1 MGRGPR
7 GLRVRPTTSRVTIA
21 PLPSSSS
28 SRSRNSHRRSCASS
42 TNIRSRFCR
51 PGREMMQLVDFWRSR
66 HRALRRLKKPYTRRT
81 SGPTTAAIRCG
92 WVRLPMSPTHNS
104 LRPRKLSSAKRHK
117 HAFCDRIYCRL
128 DIPPDEDG
136 DMIFGKFVTVIK
148 AFFNSI
154 ANALWERDPIAIMRL
169 EYDRSVE
176 QLQEGRKGLEL
187 YRGLVERVVR
197 QTTMGKS
204 QVEKM
209 KAEVKA
215 YLKAGDR
222 ETAGKFALQLQKAE
236 ADLAQNQEQ
245 LKMHEEAYEN
255 NLKKIQYANKQ
266 LAEVREKIER
276 YNADL
281 KMTAAEAEIARI
293 AGDLNFDVTTDFG
306 QIEQIIHTNR
316 GKVRVAADLS
326 SRGVADI
333 KARERVESQLA
344 EDVLQ
349 QYEVELGL
357 KSPETTP
364 VVEGNKNLGPATDKN
379 S

>member
-1 MGRGPR
+1 
-7 GLRVRPTTSRVTIA
+7 
-21 PLPSSSS
+21 
-28 SRSRNSHRRSCASS
+28 
-42 TNIRSRFCR
+42 
-51 PGREMMQLVDFWRSR
+51 
-66 HRALRRLKKPYTRRT
+66 
-81 SGPTTAAIRCG
+81 
-92 WVRLPMSPTHNS
+92 
-104 LRPRKLSSAKRHK
+104 
-117 HAFCDRIYCRL
+117 
-128 DIPPDEDG
+128 
-136 DMIFGKFVTVIK
+136 MIFHKFVTVIR

-176 QLQEGRKGLEL
+176 QLQDGPRLEVGLHV
-187 YRGLVERVVR
+187 GLQRVVR

-204 QVEKM
+204 QVDKL
-209 KAEVKA
+209 KADVKA
-215 YLKAGDR
+215 YLKTGDR
-222 ETAGKFALQLQKAE
+222 DTAGKFALQLQKAE
-236 ADLAQNQEQ
+236 ADLVQNQEQ

-306 QIEQIIHTNR
+306 QIEQIIQQKIDTNR

-333 KARERVESQLA
+333 KAKERMESQLA

-364 VVEGNKNLGPATDKN
+364 VVDSNKNLGPATEKN
-379 S
+379 T

>member
-1 MGRGPR
+1 
-7 GLRVRPTTSRVTIA
+7 
-21 PLPSSSS
+21 
-28 SRSRNSHRRSCASS
+28 
-42 TNIRSRFCR
+42 
-51 PGREMMQLVDFWRSR
+51 
-66 HRALRRLKKPYTRRT
+66 
-81 SGPTTAAIRCG
+81 
-92 WVRLPMSPTHNS
+92 
-104 LRPRKLSSAKRHK
+104 
-117 HAFCDRIYCRL
+117 
-128 DIPPDEDG
+128 
-136 DMIFGKFVTVIK
+136 MIFGKFVTVIK

-176 QLQEGRKGLEL
+176 QLKEGRKGLEL

-197 QTTMGKS
+197 QVSMGRS
-204 QVEKM
+204 QVDKL

-236 ADLAQNQEQ
+236 ADLVQNQEQ
-245 LKMHEEAYEN
+245 LKMHEDAYEN

-306 QIEQIIHTNR
+306 QIEQIIQQKIDVNR

-333 KARERVESQLA
+333 KAKARMESQLA

-364 VVEGNKNLGPATDKN
+364 VVEGNKNLGPETRN
-379 S
+379 G

>member
-1 MGRGPR
+1 
-7 GLRVRPTTSRVTIA
+7 
-21 PLPSSSS
+21 
-28 SRSRNSHRRSCASS
+28 
-42 TNIRSRFCR
+42 
-51 PGREMMQLVDFWRSR
+51 
-66 HRALRRLKKPYTRRT
+66 
-81 SGPTTAAIRCG
+81 
-92 WVRLPMSPTHNS
+92 
-104 LRPRKLSSAKRHK
+104 
-117 HAFCDRIYCRL
+117 
-128 DIPPDEDG
+128 
-136 DMIFGKFVTVIK
+136 MIFGKFVTVIK

-176 QLQEGRKGLEL
+176 QLKEGRKGLEL

-197 QTTMGKS
+197 QVSMGKS
-204 QVEKM
+204 QVEKL

-236 ADLAQNQEQ
+236 GDLVQNQEQ

-255 NLKKIQYANKQ
+255 NLKKIQHANKQ
-266 LAEVREKIER
+266 LADVREKIER

-306 QIEQIIHTNR
+306 QIEQIIQQKIDTNR

-333 KARERVESQLA
+333 KAKERIESQLA

>member
-1 MGRGPR
+1 
-7 GLRVRPTTSRVTIA
+7 
-21 PLPSSSS
+21 
-28 SRSRNSHRRSCASS
+28 
-42 TNIRSRFCR
+42 
-51 PGREMMQLVDFWRSR
+51 
-66 HRALRRLKKPYTRRT
+66 
-81 SGPTTAAIRCG
+81 
-92 WVRLPMSPTHNS
+92 
-104 LRPRKLSSAKRHK
+104 
-117 HAFCDRIYCRL
+117 
-128 DIPPDEDG
+128 
-136 DMIFGKFVTVIK
+136 MIFQKFVTVIR

-204 QVEKM
+204 QVDKL

-236 ADLAQNQEQ
+236 GDLAQNQEQ
-245 LKMHEEAYEN
+245 LKLHEEAYEN

-306 QIEQIIHTNR
+306 QIEQIIQQKIDTNR

>member
-1 MGRGPR
+1 
-7 GLRVRPTTSRVTIA
+7 
-21 PLPSSSS
+21 
-28 SRSRNSHRRSCASS
+28 
-42 TNIRSRFCR
+42 
-51 PGREMMQLVDFWRSR
+51 
-66 HRALRRLKKPYTRRT
+66 
-81 SGPTTAAIRCG
+81 
-92 WVRLPMSPTHNS
+92 
-104 LRPRKLSSAKRHK
+104 
-117 HAFCDRIYCRL
+117 
-128 DIPPDEDG
+128 
-136 DMIFGKFVTVIK
+136 MIFGKFVTVIK

-204 QVEKM
+204 QVDKL

-236 ADLAQNQEQ
+236 ADLTQNQEQ
-245 LKMHEEAYEN
+245 LKLHEEAYEN

-306 QIEQIIHTNR
+306 QIEQIIQQKIDTNR

-349 QYEVELGL
+349 
-357 KSPETTP
+357 
-364 VVEGNKNLGPATDKN
+364 
-379 S
+379 

>member
-1 MGRGPR
+1 
-7 GLRVRPTTSRVTIA
+7 
-21 PLPSSSS
+21 
-28 SRSRNSHRRSCASS
+28 
-42 TNIRSRFCR
+42 
-51 PGREMMQLVDFWRSR
+51 
-66 HRALRRLKKPYTRRT
+66 
-81 SGPTTAAIRCG
+81 
-92 WVRLPMSPTHNS
+92 
-104 LRPRKLSSAKRHK
+104 
-117 HAFCDRIYCRL
+117 
-128 DIPPDEDG
+128 
-136 DMIFGKFVTVIK
+136 MIFRKFFTVIQ
-148 AFFNSI
+148 AFFNRI
-154 ANALWERDPIAIMRL
+154 ANAMWERDPIAIMQL

-187 YRGLVERVVR
+187 YRGLVERVAR
-197 QTTMGKS
+197 QVTMGKT
-204 QVEKM
+204 QVDRL

-222 ETAGKFALQLQKAE
+222 TTAAKFAVQLKKTE
-236 ADLAQNQEQ
+236 TDLVTNQEQ

-266 LAEVREKIER
+266 LADVRDKIQR

-306 QIEQIIHTNR
+306 QIEQIIQQKIDTNR

-326 SRGVADI
+326 SRGVAEI
-333 KARERVESQLA
+333 KAQERMEDQLA
-344 EDVLQ
+344 EDTLQ

-364 VVEGNKNLGPATDKN
+364 VVETDKNLGPATDKN
-379 S
+379 RA

>member
-1 MGRGPR
+1 
-7 GLRVRPTTSRVTIA
+7 
-21 PLPSSSS
+21 
-28 SRSRNSHRRSCASS
+28 
-42 TNIRSRFCR
+42 
-51 PGREMMQLVDFWRSR
+51 
-66 HRALRRLKKPYTRRT
+66 
-81 SGPTTAAIRCG
+81 
-92 WVRLPMSPTHNS
+92 
-104 LRPRKLSSAKRHK
+104 
-117 HAFCDRIYCRL
+117 
-128 DIPPDEDG
+128 
-136 DMIFGKFVTVIK
+136 MIFGKFVTVIK

-176 QLQEGRKGLEL
+176 QLKEGRKGLEL

-197 QTTMGKS
+197 QVSMGKS
-204 QVEKM
+204 QVEKL

-236 ADLAQNQEQ
+236 ADLVQNQEQ

-255 NLKKIQYANKQ
+255 NLKKIQHANKQ
-266 LAEVREKIER
+266 LADVREKIER

-306 QIEQIIHTNR
+306 QIEQIIQQKIDTNR

-333 KARERVESQLA
+333 KAKERIESQLA

>member
-1 MGRGPR
+1 
-7 GLRVRPTTSRVTIA
+7 
-21 PLPSSSS
+21 
-28 SRSRNSHRRSCASS
+28 
-42 TNIRSRFCR
+42 
-51 PGREMMQLVDFWRSR
+51 
-66 HRALRRLKKPYTRRT
+66 
-81 SGPTTAAIRCG
+81 
-92 WVRLPMSPTHNS
+92 
-104 LRPRKLSSAKRHK
+104 
-117 HAFCDRIYCRL
+117 
-128 DIPPDEDG
+128 
-136 DMIFGKFVTVIK
+136 MIFGKFVTVIK

-204 QVEKM
+204 QVDKL

-236 ADLAQNQEQ
+236 ADLTQNQEQ
-245 LKMHEEAYEN
+245 LKLHEEAYEN

-306 QIEQIIHTNR
+306 QIEQIIQQKIDTNR

-326 SRGVADI
+326 SHGVADI

-364 VVEGNKNLGPATDKN
+364 VIEGNKNLGPATDKN

>member
-1 MGRGPR
+1 
-7 GLRVRPTTSRVTIA
+7 
-21 PLPSSSS
+21 
-28 SRSRNSHRRSCASS
+28 
-42 TNIRSRFCR
+42 
-51 PGREMMQLVDFWRSR
+51 
-66 HRALRRLKKPYTRRT
+66 
-81 SGPTTAAIRCG
+81 
-92 WVRLPMSPTHNS
+92 
-104 LRPRKLSSAKRHK
+104 
-117 HAFCDRIYCRL
+117 
-128 DIPPDEDG
+128 
-136 DMIFGKFVTVIK
+136 MIFSKFVTVIK

-204 QVEKM
+204 QVDKL

-236 ADLAQNQEQ
+236 ADLTQNQEQ
-245 LKMHEEAYEN
+245 LKLHEEAYEN

-306 QIEQIIHTNR
+306 QIEQIIQQKIDTNR

-364 VVEGNKNLGPATDKN
+364 VIEGNKNLGPATDKN

>member
-1 MGRGPR
+1 
-7 GLRVRPTTSRVTIA
+7 
-21 PLPSSSS
+21 
-28 SRSRNSHRRSCASS
+28 
-42 TNIRSRFCR
+42 
-51 PGREMMQLVDFWRSR
+51 
-66 HRALRRLKKPYTRRT
+66 
-81 SGPTTAAIRCG
+81 
-92 WVRLPMSPTHNS
+92 
-104 LRPRKLSSAKRHK
+104 
-117 HAFCDRIYCRL
+117 
-128 DIPPDEDG
+128 
-136 DMIFGKFVTVIK
+136 MIFGKFVTVIK

-176 QLQEGRKGLEL
+176 QLKEGRKGLEL

-197 QTTMGKS
+197 QVAMGKS
-204 QVEKM
+204 QMERLQ
-209 KAEVKA
+209 AEVKS

-222 ETAGKFALQLQKAE
+222 ETAGKFALQLKKAE
-236 ADLAQNQEQ
+236 ADYVQNQEQ
-245 LKMHEEAYEN
+245 LKLHEEAYEN
-255 NLKKIQYANKQ
+255 NLKKIQHANKR
-266 LAEVREKIER
+266 LADVREKIER

-306 QIEQIIHTNR
+306 QIEQIIQQKIDVNR

-326 SRGVADI
+326 SRGVAEI
-333 KARERVESQLA
+333 KARERMESQLA

-364 VVEGNKNLGPATDKN
+364 VVEGNKNLGPETRHE
-379 S
+379 

>member
-1 MGRGPR
+1 
-7 GLRVRPTTSRVTIA
+7 
-21 PLPSSSS
+21 
-28 SRSRNSHRRSCASS
+28 
-42 TNIRSRFCR
+42 
-51 PGREMMQLVDFWRSR
+51 
-66 HRALRRLKKPYTRRT
+66 
-81 SGPTTAAIRCG
+81 
-92 WVRLPMSPTHNS
+92 
-104 LRPRKLSSAKRHK
+104 
-117 HAFCDRIYCRL
+117 
-128 DIPPDEDG
+128 
-136 DMIFGKFVTVIK
+136 MIFHKFVTVIR

-204 QVEKM
+204 QADKL
-209 KAEVKA
+209 KAKA

-236 ADLAQNQEQ
+236 ADLTQNQEQ
-245 LKMHEEAYEN
+245 LKLHEEAYEN

-266 LAEVREKIER
+266 LAEVRDKIER

-306 QIEQIIHTNR
+306 QIEQIIQQKIDTNR
-316 GKVRVAADLS
+316 GRVRVAADLS
-326 SRGVADI
+326 SKGVAEI

-364 VVEGNKNLGPATDKN
+364 VVDSNKNLGPATEKN
-379 S
+379 T

>member
-1 MGRGPR
+1 
-7 GLRVRPTTSRVTIA
+7 
-21 PLPSSSS
+21 
-28 SRSRNSHRRSCASS
+28 
-42 TNIRSRFCR
+42 
-51 PGREMMQLVDFWRSR
+51 
-66 HRALRRLKKPYTRRT
+66 
-81 SGPTTAAIRCG
+81 
-92 WVRLPMSPTHNS
+92 
-104 LRPRKLSSAKRHK
+104 
-117 HAFCDRIYCRL
+117 
-128 DIPPDEDG
+128 
-136 DMIFGKFVTVIK
+136 MIFGKFVTVIK

-176 QLQEGRKGLEL
+176 QLKEGRKGLEL

-197 QTTMGKS
+197 QVAMGKS
-204 QVEKM
+204 QVDKL

-236 ADLAQNQEQ
+236 ADLVQNQEQ
-245 LKMHEEAYEN
+245 LRMHEEAYEN

-266 LAEVREKIER
+266 LADVREKIER
-276 YNADL
+276 YHADL

-306 QIEQIIHTNR
+306 QIEQIIQQKIDVNR
-316 GKVRVAADLS
+316 GKVRVASDLS

-333 KARERVESQLA
+333 KAKERMESQLA

-364 VVEGNKNLGPATDKN
+364 VVEGNKNLGPETRN
-379 S
+379 G

>member
-1 MGRGPR
+1 
-7 GLRVRPTTSRVTIA
+7 
-21 PLPSSSS
+21 
-28 SRSRNSHRRSCASS
+28 
-42 TNIRSRFCR
+42 
-51 PGREMMQLVDFWRSR
+51 
-66 HRALRRLKKPYTRRT
+66 
-81 SGPTTAAIRCG
+81 
-92 WVRLPMSPTHNS
+92 
-104 LRPRKLSSAKRHK
+104 
-117 HAFCDRIYCRL
+117 
-128 DIPPDEDG
+128 
-136 DMIFGKFVTVIK
+136 MIFQKFVTVIR

-204 QVEKM
+204 QVDKL

-236 ADLAQNQEQ
+236 GDLAQNQEQ
-245 LKMHEEAYEN
+245 LKLHEEAYEN

-266 LAEVREKIER
+266 LAEVREKI
-276 YNADL
+276 D
-281 KMTAAEAEIARI
+281 
-293 AGDLNFDVTTDFG
+293 
-306 QIEQIIHTNR
+306 TNR

>member
-1 MGRGPR
+1 
-7 GLRVRPTTSRVTIA
+7 
-21 PLPSSSS
+21 
-28 SRSRNSHRRSCASS
+28 
-42 TNIRSRFCR
+42 
-51 PGREMMQLVDFWRSR
+51 
-66 HRALRRLKKPYTRRT
+66 
-81 SGPTTAAIRCG
+81 
-92 WVRLPMSPTHNS
+92 
-104 LRPRKLSSAKRHK
+104 
-117 HAFCDRIYCRL
+117 
-128 DIPPDEDG
+128 
-136 DMIFGKFVTVIK
+136 MIFGKFVTVIK

-176 QLQEGRKGLEL
+176 QLKEGRTGLEL

-197 QTTMGKS
+197 QVAMGKS
-204 QVEKM
+204 QVEKL

-222 ETAGKFALQLQKAE
+222 TTAGKFAVQLQKAE
-236 ADLAQNQEQ
+236 GDLVQNQEQ

-306 QIEQIIHTNR
+306 QIEQIIQQKIDTNR

-333 KARERVESQLA
+333 KAKERMESQLA

-364 VVEGNKNLGPATDKN
+364 IVEGNKNLGPETRN
-379 S
+379 G

>member
-1 MGRGPR
+1 
-7 GLRVRPTTSRVTIA
+7 
-21 PLPSSSS
+21 
-28 SRSRNSHRRSCASS
+28 
-42 TNIRSRFCR
+42 
-51 PGREMMQLVDFWRSR
+51 
-66 HRALRRLKKPYTRRT
+66 
-81 SGPTTAAIRCG
+81 
-92 WVRLPMSPTHNS
+92 
-104 LRPRKLSSAKRHK
+104 
-117 HAFCDRIYCRL
+117 
-128 DIPPDEDG
+128 
-136 DMIFGKFVTVIK
+136 MIFRKFVTVIR

-293 AGDLNFDVTTDFG
+293 AGDLDFDVTTDFG
-306 QIEQIIHTNR
+306 QIEQIIQQKIDTNR

-326 SRGVADI
+326 SRGVADGI
-333 KARERVESQLA
+333 AARLGCVTAIRSGSRSQISRDDTGGRV
-344 EDVLQ
+344 
-349 QYEVELGL
+349 
-357 KSPETTP
+357 
-364 VVEGNKNLGPATDKN
+364 
-379 S
+379 

>member
-1 MGRGPR
+1 
-7 GLRVRPTTSRVTIA
+7 
-21 PLPSSSS
+21 
-28 SRSRNSHRRSCASS
+28 
-42 TNIRSRFCR
+42 
-51 PGREMMQLVDFWRSR
+51 
-66 HRALRRLKKPYTRRT
+66 
-81 SGPTTAAIRCG
+81 
-92 WVRLPMSPTHNS
+92 
-104 LRPRKLSSAKRHK
+104 
-117 HAFCDRIYCRL
+117 
-128 DIPPDEDG
+128 
-136 DMIFGKFVTVIK
+136 MIFGKFVTVIK

-176 QLQEGRKGLEL
+176 QLKEGRKGLEL

-197 QTTMGKS
+197 QVAMGKT
-204 QVEKM
+204 QIERLQ
-209 KAEVKA
+209 AEVKS

-222 ETAGKFALQLQKAE
+222 ETAGKFALQLKKTE
-236 ADLAQNQEQ
+236 ADWAQNQEQ
-245 LKMHEEAYEN
+245 LKLHEEAYEN
-255 NLKKIQYANKQ
+255 NLKKIQFANKQ
-266 LAEVREKIER
+266 LADVREKIER

-306 QIEQIIHTNR
+306 QIEQIIQQKIDVNR

-326 SRGVADI
+326 SRGVAEI
-333 KARERVESQLA
+333 KARERMESQLA

>member
-1 MGRGPR
+1 
-7 GLRVRPTTSRVTIA
+7 
-21 PLPSSSS
+21 
-28 SRSRNSHRRSCASS
+28 
-42 TNIRSRFCR
+42 
-51 PGREMMQLVDFWRSR
+51 
-66 HRALRRLKKPYTRRT
+66 
-81 SGPTTAAIRCG
+81 
-92 WVRLPMSPTHNS
+92 
-104 LRPRKLSSAKRHK
+104 
-117 HAFCDRIYCRL
+117 
-128 DIPPDEDG
+128 
-136 DMIFGKFVTVIK
+136 
-148 AFFNSI
+148 
-154 ANALWERDPIAIMRL
+154 
-169 EYDRSVE
+169 
-176 QLQEGRKGLEL
+176 
-187 YRGLVERVVR
+187 
-197 QTTMGKS
+197 MGKS
-204 QVEKM
+204 QVEKL

-236 ADLAQNQEQ
+236 GDLVQNQEQ

-255 NLKKIQYANKQ
+255 NLKKIQHANKQ
-266 LAEVREKIER
+266 LADVREKIER

-306 QIEQIIHTNR
+306 QIEQIIQQKIDTNR

-333 KARERVESQLA
+333 KAKERIESQLA

>member
-1 MGRGPR
+1 
-7 GLRVRPTTSRVTIA
+7 
-21 PLPSSSS
+21 
-28 SRSRNSHRRSCASS
+28 
-42 TNIRSRFCR
+42 
-51 PGREMMQLVDFWRSR
+51 
-66 HRALRRLKKPYTRRT
+66 
-81 SGPTTAAIRCG
+81 
-92 WVRLPMSPTHNS
+92 
-104 LRPRKLSSAKRHK
+104 
-117 HAFCDRIYCRL
+117 
-128 DIPPDEDG
+128 
-136 DMIFGKFVTVIK
+136 MIFVKFVTVIK

-176 QLQEGRKGLEL
+176 QLKEGRKGLEL

-197 QTTMGKS
+197 QVSLGKS
-204 QVEKM
+204 QVEKL

-215 YLKAGDR
+215 YLKAGNRD
-222 ETAGKFALQLQKAE
+222 TAGKFALQLQKAD

-245 LKMHEEAYEN
+245 LKLHEDAYEN

-306 QIEQIIHTNR
+306 QIEQIIQQKIDTNR

>member
-1 MGRGPR
+1 
-7 GLRVRPTTSRVTIA
+7 
-21 PLPSSSS
+21 
-28 SRSRNSHRRSCASS
+28 
-42 TNIRSRFCR
+42 
-51 PGREMMQLVDFWRSR
+51 
-66 HRALRRLKKPYTRRT
+66 
-81 SGPTTAAIRCG
+81 
-92 WVRLPMSPTHNS
+92 
-104 LRPRKLSSAKRHK
+104 
-117 HAFCDRIYCRL
+117 
-128 DIPPDEDG
+128 
-136 DMIFGKFVTVIK
+136 MIFGKFVTVIK
-148 AFFNSI
+148 AFFNNI

-176 QLQEGRKGLEL
+176 QLKEGRKGLEL

-197 QTTMGKS
+197 QVAMGRS
-204 QVEKM
+204 QVEKL

-236 ADLAQNQEQ
+236 GDLVQNQEQ

-255 NLKKIQYANKQ
+255 NLKKIQHANKQ
-266 LAEVREKIER
+266 LADVREKIER

-306 QIEQIIHTNR
+306 QIEQIIQQKIDTNR

-333 KARERVESQLA
+333 KAKERIESQLA